1 MKYMN
6 SLENVVISIQNNIE
20 TVKLN
25 SMTQRTL
32 LVDIYGYYCDAL
44 FYFAL
49 EPCDKKVL
57 KQLSGSYNDYINN
70 LLNIKWQDITSVDT
84 YPYPNKPE
92 TFSGYHVD
100 IKDNGTFQPIKQ
112 LKDHRYCS
120 D

>member
-1 MKYMN
+1 MN

-44 FYFAL
+44 FYYAL

-57 KQLSGSYNDYINN
+57 KQLSGSYNDYIDN
-70 LLNIKWQDITSVDT
+70 LLNIKWQAITSVGH
-84 YPYPNKPE
+84 YPYPEN
-92 TFSGYHVD
+92 FSGYHVD
-100 IKDNGTFQPIKQ
+100 IKDNETFQPIKQ
-112 LKDHRYCS
+112 LKDHRY
-120 D
+120 